1 MTAFSKVSVGDK
13 VSYVLG
19 IDKGGWETV
28 GHGVIVSISDGGD
41 TVFVRVNNK
50 YVSIKRGE
58 VTVIK
63 EKSDE

>member
-1 MTAFSKVSVGDK
+1 LKKVSVGDN

-19 IDKGGWETV
+19 IDKGGWETN
-28 GHGVIVSISDGGD
+28 GHGIVVSISDGGG

-50 YVSIKRGE
+50 YVCIKREE

-63 EKSDE
+63 EEEE